1 MLVPETRDTREC
13 VAKPRPRSRRRS
25 TFGAPEGCAP
35 RNEIEAMPQD
45 LIRYDILVQDALRGV
60 VHKVLS
66 EVAKTGLPGDHH
78 FYVSFDTN
86 HPGVRLSGRLRQ
98 RYPTEMTV
106 VLQHQFWDLQVDDA
120 HFEVGLSF
128 GGIPERLYVPF
139 ASVKGFVDPSVE
151 FGLQFEVTSEDGEE
165 AEAEDPDAPKLVPT
179 EASVIPVEPAMP
191 EPAEPEPAAT
201 AEAEKPVEPP
211 PTATVVSLDKFRKK

>member
-1 MLVPETRDTREC
+1 MT
-13 VAKPRPRSRRRS
+13 
-25 TFGAPEGCAP
+25 
-35 RNEIEAMPQD
+35 QD

-60 VHKVLS
+60 VRKVLS

-78 FYVSFDTN
+78 FYVSFDTT

-128 GGIPERLYVPF
+128 GGIPERLYIPF
-139 ASVKGFVDPSVE
+139 SSVKGFVDPSVE
-151 FGLQFEVTSEDGEE
+151 FGLQFEVAREEPEETAEE
-165 AEAEDPDAPKLVPT
+165 AEAEGPRLVPT
-179 EASVIPVEPAMP
+179 EASIIPVEPAP
-191 EPAEPEPAAT
+191 EPAVTEPAAAPEEKSD
-201 AEAEKPVEPP
+201 AEPA
-211 PTATVVSLDKFRKK
+211 PTATVLSLDKFRKKP

>member
-1 MLVPETRDTREC
+1 
-13 VAKPRPRSRRRS
+13 
-25 TFGAPEGCAP
+25 
-35 RNEIEAMPQD
+35 MPQD

-60 VHKVLS
+60 VRKVLS

-78 FYVSFDTN
+78 FYVSFDTT

-106 VLQHQFWDLQVDDA
+106 VLQHQFWDMQVDDA

-139 ASVKGFVDPSVE
+139 SSVKGFVDPSVE
-151 FGLQFEVTSEDGEE
+151 FGLQFEVATEAEDETEGE
-165 AEAEDPDAPKLVPT
+165 AEAAADGPKLVPT
-179 EASVIPVEPAMP
+179 EASIIPVEPAI
-191 EPAEPEPAAT
+191 EKPAEPEVAAPA
-201 AEAEKPVEPP
+201 AEAEKPAEPP
-211 PTATVVSLDKFRKK
+211 PTATVLSLDKFRKK